1 MKLQSIV
8 IFCALLGI
16 IGASLG
22 CSCLR
27 FKEGFDMI
35 TQWKAKGE
43 LPWDGPFSVPTAT
56 VPNGWFF
63 ANNKSSPECC
73 KAATYSTSTGC
84 LCTTKEQLN
93 FLNQRGGN
101 RTIEDG
107 F

>member
-8 IFCALLGI
+8 IFLALLGI
-16 IGASLG
+16 IGSSLG
-22 CSCLR
+22 CSCMR

-73 KAATYSTSTGC
+73 KAATYRMP
-84 LCTTKEQLN
+84 LYNKRTTQLSKPAWRESN
-93 FLNQRGGN
+93 H
-101 RTIEDG
+101 
-107 F
+107 